1 MGKPERCKL
10 DYNATNNN
18 LNRGITGIAR
28 EKDGISRDIVMLA
41 ILVAKAIK
49 NR

>member
-1 MGKPERCKL
+1 M
-10 DYNATNNN
+10 
-18 LNRGITGIAR
+18 NRGITGIAR
-28 EKDGISRDIVMLA
+28 ENDSISRDIVVLA